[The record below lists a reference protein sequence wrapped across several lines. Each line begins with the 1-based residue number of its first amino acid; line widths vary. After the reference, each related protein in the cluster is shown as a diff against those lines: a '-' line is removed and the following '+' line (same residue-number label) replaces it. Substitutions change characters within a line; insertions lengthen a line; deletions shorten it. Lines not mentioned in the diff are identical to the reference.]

1 MPLQVSA
8 AYKEEGRIE
17 RGKRRVNARY
27 SLENVRFASLPSLLS
42 IILALFFFFPSLLT
56 FLFPPRLRNEWKF
69 YTLHTFTTK
78 FNDDGVS
85 RAEKREERRERE
97 ETA

>member
-1 MPLQVSA
+1 MRDIHSKTFVSPLFLRSFQLFS
-8 AYKEEGRIE
+8 
-17 RGKRRVNARY
+17 
-27 SLENVRFASLPSLLS
+27 
-42 IILALFFFFPSLLT
+42 LFFFFPSLLT
-56 FLFPPRLRNEWKF
+56 FLFPPRLQNEWKF

-78 FNDDGVS
+78 FNDGGVS